1 MLKYENVSFQIKYME
16 AMWELLW
23 FEITNMLIAVYEKN
37 KYIVLCIIFFGT
49 LSLPEML
56 TPSAPAYQAQEIK

>member
-49 LSLPEML
+49 LSLRVML